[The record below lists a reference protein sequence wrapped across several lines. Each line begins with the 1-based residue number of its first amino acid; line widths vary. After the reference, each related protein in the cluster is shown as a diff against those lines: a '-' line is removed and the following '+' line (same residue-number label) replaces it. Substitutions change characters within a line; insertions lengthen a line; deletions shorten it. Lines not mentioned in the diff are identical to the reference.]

1 MTKGKVSRLVKCQS
15 MLCGID
21 MCTHVQPV
29 SVQSGPELW
38 ARAKPEEKNKDNS
51 GGVKSVILNGVR

>member
-1 MTKGKVSRLVKCQS
+1 MTRGKVTRSVKCQS

-21 MCTHVQPV
+21 MRIHVQPV
-29 SVQSGPELW
+29 SIQSGPELW
-38 ARAKPEEKNKDNS
+38 VRAKPEEKNKDNS